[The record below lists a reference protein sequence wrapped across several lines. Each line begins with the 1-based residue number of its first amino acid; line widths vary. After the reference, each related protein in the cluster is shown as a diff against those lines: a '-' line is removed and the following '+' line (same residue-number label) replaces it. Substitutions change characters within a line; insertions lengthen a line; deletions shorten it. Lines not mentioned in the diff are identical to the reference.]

1 MRFAY
6 LCLAP
11 PNKKH
16 VDGLAFK
23 GATFFRL
30 ADYDAMRLSRL
41 SAGLGDFIYVDE
53 RVEDAQAPAGT
64 DLAVIPVHAPVV
76 SRAFELGKRLK
87 GQGITVVM
95 FGRYPTLKPG
105 SCRKYCDTLVQGD
118 ITAVWPEVVFDAK
131 NKCLR
136 PVYESNG
143 MVSFDVDRRWEDKLG
158 MFPLMSQLHT
168 AVGCACSGAERAYC
182 IHGIYHPDVK
192 IMEQAEAIAA
202 VAAIKK
208 KIVWLLDD
216 DAFFDPVRAEHF
228 FRHVWQFRKQWIV
241 QASDRVFVRPGLLRV
256 LRDSGVRIIILK
268 EDWLPFQLLL
278 DWRNVPQLLKQK
290 RRQVDAIHHRR
301 ILAGARIRLDLN
313 RGQTFNPWEVHDVLR
328 GLRVDFV
335 ELSMTTPIAGSPK
348 YQELRRRG
356 LLATE
361 NADLYNR
368 HNAVVRTSLV
378 PETLSDLAETFRDRF
393 YSWDGIV
400 TRCAKTFS
408 RVGIYNTLLFNL
420 STNLA
425 YRENHLE
432 RAGFPP

>member
-6 LCLAP
+6 LSLAP
-11 PNKKH
+11 PNKKY
-16 VDGLAFK
+16 VDGLAYK

-30 ADYDAMRLSRL
+30 PDYDAMRLSRL

-53 RVEDAQAPAGT
+53 RVEDARTPPGT

-76 SRAFELGKRLK
+76 NRAFELAKQLQ

-95 FGRYPTLKPG
+95 FGRYATLKPR
-105 SCRKYCDTLVQGD
+105 SCARHCNALVRGD
-118 ITAVWPEVVFDAK
+118 PTAVWADIVGDVR
-131 NKCLR
+131 NKRLR
-136 PVYESNG
+136 PVYEGSG

-158 MFPLMSQLHT
+158 MFPLMAQLHT
-168 AVGCACSGAERAYC
+168 TVGCTCSGTERAYC
-182 IHGIYHPDVK
+182 VHGVYNPDVK
-192 IMEQAEAIAA
+192 TMDQNEAIAA
-202 VAAIKK
+202 VAAIRK

-216 DAFFDPVRAEHF
+216 DAFFDPARAEFF

-241 QASDRVFVRPGLLRV
+241 QASERVFVRPGLLRV

-268 EDWLPFQLLL
+268 EDWMPFQLLL
-278 DWRNVPQLLKQK
+278 EWRNAPQLLKQK

-301 ILAGARIRLDLN
+301 ILAGARIRLDLKA
-313 RGQTFNPWEVHDVLR
+313 GQTFNPWELHDVLR

-348 YQELRRRG
+348 YQELKRRG
-356 LLATE
+356 QLATE
-361 NADLYNR
+361 NPDLYNR
-368 HNAVVRTSLV
+368 HNPVVRTSLSPDALV
-378 PETLSDLAETFRDRF
+378 DLAETFRDRF
-393 YSWDGIV
+393 YSWDGII

-408 RVGIYNTLLFNL
+408 RVGIYNTILFNL

-432 RAGFPP
+432 HAGFPP